1 MNSMQS
7 ASRQKEE
14 ESSHRIDEDNDNYSY
29 TEKNQVELR
38 ESNLDKIIEHSKTKS
53 KVSKL
58 TGKIEEKINQ
68 NLNLELQKSL
78 EEEKLLSRSP
88 EAFVDFD
95 LDFLSLKND
104 FQVSIR
110 KIL

>member
-1 MNSMQS
+1 MQS

-14 ESSHRIDEDNDNYSY
+14 ESSHTIDEDNHNYSY
-29 TEKNQVELR
+29 TEKNQADIR
-38 ESNLDKIIEHSKTKS
+38 DSNLDKIIEHSKTKS

-78 EEEKLLSRSP
+78 EEEKLLSRSL
-88 EAFVDFD
+88 EEFVDFD

-110 KIL
+110 KI